1 MRFSAII
8 ATRMSLVL
16 QPWQLLLLIL
26 SGWVNRERQRI
37 IEYQRTEIEVLKEL
51 FGKKRFLLNDNQRRR
66 LGIKG
71 KVLGRKL
78 LQ

>member
-1 MRFSAII
+1 
-8 ATRMSLVL
+8 MSLVL

-26 SGWVNRERQRI
+26 SGWGNRERQRI